1 MTTHRILI
9 LGGGFGGV
17 YAARRLDQIFAHRDD
32 VEITLLSGENFL
44 LFTPMLAEVVSS
56 SIEASHIISPIRAF
70 FRRVRFQNSEVKSI
84 DLERRVVT
92 ASHCIMCGSSEFP
105 FDHLVLALGSTTEF
119 HPLLT
124 TLPCGRNRR
133 GQLITNPYMSVPG
146 YLGLWA
152 LGDCARFPT
161 AAASCV
167 RRRHSSRFSKAR

>member
-32 VEITLLSGENFL
+32 VEITLLSGDNFL

-84 DLERRVVT
+84 DLERRVWRRRPI
-92 ASHCIMCGSSEFP
+92 ASCADRASFRSIIWFS
-105 FDHLVLALGSTTEF
+105 
-119 HPLLT
+119 
-124 TLPCGRNRR
+124 
-133 GQLITNPYMSVPG
+133 
-146 YLGLWA
+146 LWA
-152 LGDCARFPT
+152 
-161 AAASCV
+161 
-167 RRRHSSRFSKAR
+167 RRRSSTGFRGSPRTLCP

>member
-70 FRRVRFQNSEVKSI
+70 FRSIRFQNSE
-84 DLERRVVT
+84 
-92 ASHCIMCGSSEFP
+92 
-105 FDHLVLALGSTTEF
+105 
-119 HPLLT
+119 
-124 TLPCGRNRR
+124 
-133 GQLITNPYMSVPG
+133 
-146 YLGLWA
+146 
-152 LGDCARFPT
+152 
-161 AAASCV
+161 
-167 RRRHSSRFSKAR
+167 